1 MPNEVLFYGQIA
13 SIVLFLGALFTVYRS
28 LASQKDAT
36 IEVLKEQ
43 IELLKLQL
51 EQAHSQAPDVAVE
64 ALSKRVKSLTE
75 ELSRLQRDAS
85 ASADVVAG
93 KERELERAQKEMD
106 QLRDQVARAEKFFT
120 GFSCPTCKA
129 PMETREY
136 HSEIVEYNGRDVDI
150 DHEFVTYECGLELSD
165 GKETR
170 SCGSR

>member
-1 MPNEVLFYGQIA
+1 MPNEVLLYGQIA
-13 SIVLFLGALFTVYRS
+13 SILLFLGALFTIYRS

-36 IEVLKEQ
+36 IQVLKEQ

-75 ELSRLQRDAS
+75 ELSRLQHDAS

-93 KERELERAQKEMD
+93 KERELERAQEEMD

-136 HSEIVEYNGRDVDI
+136 HSEMVEYNGRDIDI

-165 GKETR
+165 GNVTR
-170 SCGSR
+170 PCGSR